1 MRFLLVV
8 RKEKI
13 FCGYWEKSDRKVT
26 NNIYMLRLYTC
37 QMFWSQ
43 TSRTMQK
50 KKKTTT
56 IKTPKQ
62 PNQKQTQS
70 PVYYYSWMSLIPV
83 RKQPQEKYLLEYYQ
97 NQSGSNHTIHKSYNR
112 TTQNKRAAHT
122 WHRKLFSLVWK
133 TLAIGQWANNKT
145 KTIKV
150 IPSFLDIPTCQIAQ
164 TTENIHLNSKL
175 VFSPVGTCVL
185 RNAHT
190 SRCMLMCLA
199 AFWQLLYFSENG

>member
-1 MRFLLVV
+1 
-8 RKEKI
+8 
-13 FCGYWEKSDRKVT
+13 
-26 NNIYMLRLYTC
+26 
-37 QMFWSQ
+37 MFWSH

-50 KKKTTT
+50 KKTKHPTT
-56 IKTPKQ
+56 IKTLKQ
-62 PNQKQTQS
+62 LNQKQTQS
-70 PVYYYSWMSLIPV
+70 PVDYYSWMPLIPV

-97 NQSGSNHTIHKSYNR
+97 NQSESNHTIHKSYNR

-150 IPSFLDIPTCQIAQ
+150 IPSFLHIPTCQIAQ
-164 TTENIHLNSKL
+164 TEKIHLNSKL
-175 VFSPVGTCVL
+175 VFSPVSTCVL

-190 SRCMLMCLA
+190 SRCMLMYLA
-199 AFWQLLYFSENG
+199 AFWQHLYFSENV